1 MNLSV
6 LNSLRMALPLH
17 EPRKEKENVPNQRR
31 IDMRSDREIQ
41 IDVLDELRWEPSVN
55 ATDFGVTVKDGVVT
69 LEGTVDSYAEKW
81 AAEKAVKRLPNVKG
95 LAIELEVKLP
105 GSSERTDAD
114 VARAAEDALQWDILV
129 PRNRIKVTVEKG
141 FLTLEGEVDWEF
153 QRSAAGRAV
162 HHLRGVKGVSNQ
174 ITIKPKVALVDVQG
188 KIEAALKRNAMLD
201 AQEINVKTE
210 GSKVTLTGSV
220 RSWAELDEAANA
232 AWAAPGV
239 TQVENLLTVSY

>member
-1 MNLSV
+1 M
-6 LNSLRMALPLH
+6 
-17 EPRKEKENVPNQRR
+17 KT
-31 IDMRSDREIQ
+31 DREIQ
-41 IDVLDELRWEPSVN
+41 LDVLDELRWEPSVN
-55 ATDFGVTVKDGVVT
+55 ATDIGVTVKDGVVT

-95 LAIELEVKLP
+95 LAVELDVKLP

-114 VARAAEDALQWDILV
+114 IAKAAENALQWDILV
-129 PRNRIKVTVEKG
+129 PRNRITVMVDGG
-141 FLTLEGEVDWEF
+141 FLTLEGEVDREF
-153 QRSAAGRAV
+153 QRSAAKRAV
-162 HHLRGVKGVSNQ
+162 HHLTGVKGVSNQ
-174 ITIKPKVALVDVQG
+174 ITIKPKVALADVKG

-220 RSWAELDEAANA
+220 RSWAELDEAASA

-239 TQVENLLTVSY
+239 TEVNNLLTVSY